1 MNKPSKSQSVW
12 IAVFCKMKVHKFK
25 EEKVMSKKGENIYKR
40 KDGRWEARYI
50 KSYTPDG
57 KAKYGYCYGRTY
69 HEAKDKVNTARAEL
83 ISRTPTKETES
94 RKRLAVF
101 CDEWLILK
109 RSKVKNSTYVKYHTV
124 IENHIKSQLGGCCV
138 TSLTSILIE
147 QFAYDLMHENGL
159 SAKTVKDI
167 LTVLHAV
174 LLYAEKQS
182 PYLHRID
189 VVYPKL
195 DKKEM
200 RVLSREEQERFTKYL
215 LTNTDNCK
223 FGTLLTLLTGL
234 RIGEVCALRWCDISL
249 KDGLIN
255 IKSTMQRIKNFD
267 TADNT
272 KTKIVISDPK
282 SFSSARV
289 IPLSPFALEL
299 CKGFYGNQNA
309 YILTGE
315 TDKFIEPRN
324 LQYRME
330 RYAEECGLSGVHFH
344 TLRHSFATRCVEV
357 GFEIK
362 SLSEVLGHA
371 SPQITLERYV
381 HSSIELKKENM
392 RKLTAIGY

>member
-1 MNKPSKSQSVW
+1 
-12 IAVFCKMKVHKFK
+12 
-25 EEKVMSKKGENIYKR
+25 MSKKGENIYRR

-50 KSYTPDG
+50 RSYAPDG
-57 KAKYGYCYGRTY
+57 RARYGYCYGRTY
-69 HEAKDKVNTARAEL
+69 HEAKDKVNTARAAL
-83 ISRTPTKETES
+83 ISHTPEKENER

-101 CDEWLILK
+101 CDEWLMLK
-109 RSKVKNSTYVKYHTV
+109 RSKVKDSTYVKYHTI
-124 IENHIKSQLGGCCV
+124 IEKHIKPGLGGCFV
-138 TSLTSILIE
+138 TSLTSLLVE
-147 QFAYDLMHENGL
+147 QFAYDLMHGDEL

-174 LLYAEKQS
+174 LQYAQKQS
-182 PYLHRID
+182 PYLYRID
-189 VVYPKL
+189 IVYPKL

-215 LTNTDNCK
+215 SEDTDNCK

-234 RIGEVCALRWCDISL
+234 RIGEVCALRWRDISL
-249 KDGLIN
+249 KDGVVYV
-255 IKSTMQRIKNFD
+255 KSTMQRIKSFD
-267 TADNT
+267 ETEGS
-272 KTKIVISDPK
+272 KTKIMISDPK
-282 SFSSARV
+282 SFSSARI

-299 CKGFYGNQNA
+299 CKKFYGNQNA

-315 TDKFIEPRN
+315 TDKFIEPRT
-324 LQYRME
+324 LQYRMKH
-330 RYAEECGLSGVHFH
+330 YAGECGLSGVHFH

-381 HSSIELKKENM
+381 HSSIELKRENM
-392 RKLTAIGY
+392 MKLTAIGY